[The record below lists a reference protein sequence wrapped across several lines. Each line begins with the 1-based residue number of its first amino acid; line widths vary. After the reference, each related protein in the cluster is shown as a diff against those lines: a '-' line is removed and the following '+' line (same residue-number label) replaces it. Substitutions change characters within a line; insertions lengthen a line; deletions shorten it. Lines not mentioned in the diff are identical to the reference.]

1 MEVARKTR
9 GTSGQLLGG
18 GGRGGGGSGGREG
31 VLNYL
36 GLSVENRVTKGSKS
50 SFDSSV
56 LAGHGKRTRI

>member
-1 MEVARKTR
+1 MGSNYLAKRGREGAEME
-9 GTSGQLLGG
+9 
-18 GGRGGGGSGGREG
+18 GGGGSGGREG